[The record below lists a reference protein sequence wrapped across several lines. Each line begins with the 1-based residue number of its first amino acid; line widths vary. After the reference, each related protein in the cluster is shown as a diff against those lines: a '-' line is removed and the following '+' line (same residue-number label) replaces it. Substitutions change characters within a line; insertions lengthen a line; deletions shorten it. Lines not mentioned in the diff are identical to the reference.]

1 MVPRM
6 MRRKAVDLK
15 SRVFQ
20 IKRLERSKLYRGFVR
35 VCEFSFFCIETGII
49 PKSGD
54 ARAFLVNV
62 LIIDL
67 PRPWGSNL
75 NFDIFGLRNVISN
88 KGVNKGVIRVFSWGT
103 HFRGRIWRISLF
115 YVCRTVELIPSNYS
129 LLSSPVI
136 LDHRREGPIGSI
148 LLDSSS
154 FRPTNLERTFSGVF
168 FTIMSSTFFRSVF
181 NQCLFRKNEF
191 LFQNH
196 PT

>member
-1 MVPRM
+1 M

-75 NFDIFGLRNVISN
+75 NFDIFGLRNVISS
-88 KGVNKGVIRVFSWGT
+88 RLWVFSWGT

-136 LDHRREGPIGSI
+136 LDHHRDGPIGLL
-148 LLDSSS
+148 LLDSSIVRM
-154 FRPTNLERTFSGVF
+154 FPPR
-168 FTIMSSTFFRSVF
+168 I
-181 NQCLFRKNEF
+181 
-191 LFQNH
+191 
-196 PT
+196 

>member
-1 MVPRM
+1 MVPKM

-20 IKRLERSKLYRGFVR
+20 IKRLERSKLYCGFVR
-35 VCEFSFFCIETGII
+35 ICQFSFFCIETGII

-54 ARAFLVNV
+54 AQAILVNV
-62 LIIDL
+62 LLTDL
-67 PRPWGSNL
+67 PRPWGSNSSS
-75 NFDIFGLRNVISN
+75 DIFCLRNVISS
-88 KGVNKGVIRVFSWGT
+88 GLWVFLWGT
-103 HFRGRIWRISLF
+103 HFTGRIWRTS
-115 YVCRTVELIPSNYS
+115 VCRTVELIPSNYS

-168 FTIMSSTFFRSVF
+168 FTIMFSTFFRSVF
-181 NQCLFRKNEF
+181 NLCLSRKKGF